1 MKKSRLMLFVA
12 PALLLVSCGVDGQ
25 IDSLGVTLPTGGTDT
40 TLDVAAPKLAK
51 ALGGTAAAGAFSAS
65 LSIPSAISTITT
77 PDVTIEET
85 LTNGAASLA
94 VEGYTGTTAAGL
106 KAAASLGFDSLK
118 FKITTPEK
126 ADSQNDNPFA
136 NADIEVGKIG
146 LNAYVAN
153 SNFYLDISDQ
163 TFRNALISALASG
176 DSTMA
181 SAYSS
186 MLPSK
191 LFVAGILADKD
202 LPLFDVTSIG
212 TQLDGIG
219 AQIAE
224 KASLFN
230 KFFTMKDYSDGTTA
244 VYAKFDKDSIADFI
258 ATGQGIE
265 PDEGYNYSSAL
276 SDLRS
281 GLGDNKIDFSFAL
294 TFNEDHLLSVAVG
307 EDLDIS
313 VTEHDEYEGDMT
325 THVVS
330 EAAMKLT
337 FAYGDDVNVNLPA
350 NFDDYLAFNVGD

>member
-1 MKKSRLMLFVA
+1 MLVVA

-51 ALGGTAAAGAFSAS
+51 ALGGTATAGAFSAT

-77 PDVTIEET
+77 PDVTVEET
-85 LTNGAASLA
+85 LKNGSASFA
-94 VEGYTGTTAAGL
+94 IEGYTGTTAAGL

-118 FKITTPEK
+118 LKITTPVK
-126 ADSQNDNPFA
+126 ADSENNSPFA
-136 NADIEVGKIG
+136 NADIEIGKIG
-146 LNAYVAN
+146 LNGYVAN

-163 TFRNALISALASG
+163 TFRSALIAALASG

-191 LFVAGILADKD
+191 LFVADILADEN
-202 LPLFDVTSIG
+202 LPLLDVTTVG
-212 TQLDGIG
+212 TQLDAIG
-219 AQIAE
+219 AQVAE

-244 VYAKFDKDSIADFI
+244 VYASFDKDSIADFV
-258 ATGQGIE
+258 ATGQGID
-265 PDEGYNYSSAL
+265 PDEGYSYSSAL
-276 SDLRS
+276 ADIKSQ
-281 GLGDNKIDFSFAL
+281 LGDNKVNFSFAV
-294 TFNEDHLLSVAVG
+294 TFDQNHLLSVAVG
-307 EDLDIS
+307 EDLDIT
-313 VTEHDEYEGDMT
+313 VTENDSYEGELT

-337 FAYGDDVNVNLPA
+337 FAYGDDVQVNLPA
-350 NFDDYLAFNVGD
+350 TFDDYVAFNVGS